1 MLVTAWNM
9 AIAGGGLI
17 GGILLDRLGAAAFA
31 PALLVL
37 VAASLIADWAA
48 RRHGFPAVSG

>member
-37 VAASLIADWAA
+37 VAASLIAVWAA